1 MYKVVFV
8 TSEISRKGREIASN
22 LSREDAMDLRRRRN
36 SQLSAGE
43 KSYYGMKYKI
53 AKVA

>member
-22 LSREDAMDLRRRRN
+22 LSREDAMDLRKRRN
-36 SQLSAGE
+36 SGLSSGE
-43 KSYYGMKYKI
+43 KRYYGMKYKI
-53 AKVA
+53 TKM